1 MTGQTEPLDWA
12 SVTAVPAWRACAQTR
27 AKMAATNPPP
37 ADVMAYLAP
46 SNVSVFDH
54 LAQVLATVKVE
65 APADP
70 KARFSAISRE
80 VLESTLGWSDEAPP
94 PKTDMSAQQASRDLF
109 KASKTAADPVTAI
122 VTQKEAELDTYV
134 PDMMGEAALLNWTGV
149 SLGDSEVC
157 KVMLAIRQLATG
169 HPEFKSVRFFGK
181 MLGRTADYL
190 VCECEMTGPDELP
203 PTGLPPNHP
212 GRRNIEKVLHHNK
225 LKYYVAAFP
234 GAPWTALPNVRWD
247 QLQSVGPIR
256 KLLTGNLKA
265 PFVSYPPFPG
275 ETEAEYLRA
284 RIAYIAASTV
294 LSPAGYFK
302 AVDADPEALP
312 PQPDNGIAFSG
323 DWAPPETA
331 ADLEG
336 LLKIEAWAKHYPTVE
351 IFDDPEMVQN
361 EEGQWDPPAFEGE
374 PYPVRSQADDSVR
387 VRAHAH
393 VLTMD
398 SCMHQASPIQCATP
412 PRRQRP
418 RLRARR
424 NGSGGCA
431 RCRCDAPA

>member
-1 MTGQTEPLDWA
+1 M
-12 SVTAVPAWRACAQTR
+12 
-27 AKMAATNPPP
+27 
-37 ADVMAYLAP
+37 
-46 SNVSVFDH
+46 
-54 LAQVLATVKVE
+54 
-65 APADP
+65 
-70 KARFSAISRE
+70 
-80 VLESTLGWSDEAPP
+80 
-94 PKTDMSAQQASRDLF
+94 
-109 KASKTAADPVTAI
+109 
-122 VTQKEAELDTYV
+122 
-134 PDMMGEAALLNWTGV
+134 
-149 SLGDSEVC
+149 
-157 KVMLAIRQLATG
+157 
-169 HPEFKSVRFFGK
+169 
-181 MLGRTADYL
+181 
-190 VCECEMTGPDELP
+190 
-203 PTGLPPNHP
+203 
-212 GRRNIEKVLHHNK
+212 LHHNK

-302 AVDADPEALP
+302 TVEADPEALP

-323 DWAPPETA
+323 DWAPPATA

-336 LLKIEAWAKHYPTVE
+336 LLKIESWAKHYPTVE
-351 IFDDPEMVQN
+351 IFDDPEMVRN
-361 EEGQWDPPAFEGE
+361 EEGQWAPPAFEGK
-374 PYPVRSQADDSVR
+374 PYPVRSEADACVR

-393 VLTMD
+393 IFTMD
-398 SCMHQASPIQCATP
+398 SCMHQANPIQCVTP
-412 PRRQRP
+412 PRRPRP
-418 RLRARR
+418 RLREWR